1 MFNIFCIS
9 VLRLFLTSLELTLR
23 VNEPESGDRL
33 FLDGDLEF
41 GIYFRSS
48 SGFIAELESGAFNW
62 RGWNARIRLESWSCS
77 LNQIRNVKIIKHTVA
92 CKAVTWIPSSKTI
105 YKHIQLLQGSFLS
118 SFRHCTSNLSDCTY
132 FISACSNY
140 LTVFTYYPSD
150 FTQSLS
156 ICTYYLSVCIYYY
169 PFVCIYYLSVCT
181 YY

>member
-9 VLRLFLTSLELTLR
+9 VLILFLTSLELTLR

-77 LNQIRNVKIIKHTVA
+77 LNQIRNVKIIKHTVT

-105 YKHIQLLQGSFLS
+105 YKHIQLLKGSFIKKI
-118 SFRHCTSNLSDCTY
+118 NL
-132 FISACSNY
+132 FLLSACSYY

-169 PFVCIYYLSVCT
+169 LYVCYY
-181 YY
+181 